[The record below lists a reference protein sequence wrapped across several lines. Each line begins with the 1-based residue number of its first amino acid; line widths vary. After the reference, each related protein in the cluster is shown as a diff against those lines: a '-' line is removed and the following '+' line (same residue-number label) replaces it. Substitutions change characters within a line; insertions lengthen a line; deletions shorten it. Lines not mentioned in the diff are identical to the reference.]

1 MLYQIALDSFHGPLD
16 LLLYLVKR
24 NEMDVRDISVAQ
36 IAEQFLEHLHA
47 IQAID
52 IEWAGDFLVM
62 AATLLEIKSKLLLP
76 RAAPN
81 SATEDDD
88 DPRKE
93 LVKQLIEYRKTKDA
107 SGHLERLAEERQ
119 FHIARTPPDDEEG
132 ATSPRLRR
140 VELWDLVSA
149 FGRLMRETQALQ
161 PQHIV
166 VDETPQAVFQEQIHA
181 KLASGTLVAFR
192 ALFDPPFIRHRMIG
206 YFLALLE
213 LIKIGLIELEQAE
226 PFAPIFVRRIA
237 PRVMLPD
244 VG

>member
-24 NEMDVRDISVAQ
+24 NEMDVRDISVSQ
-36 IAEQFLEHLHA
+36 IAEQFLEHLQA
-47 IQAID
+47 IQTID

-76 RAAPN
+76 RVEASQYA
-81 SATEDDD
+81 EEDD

-107 SGHLERLAEERQ
+107 SNHLERLAEERQ
-119 FHIARTPPDDEEG
+119 FHVARTPPDDEEG

-149 FGRLMRETQALQ
+149 FGRLMRETQAIQ
-161 PQHIV
+161 PQHLV
-166 VDETPQAVFQEQIHA
+166 VDETPQSTFQEQIQA
-181 KLASGTLVAFR
+181 KLAAGGPIAFR
-192 ALFDPPFIRHRMIG
+192 QLFDPPYFRHRMIG

-213 LIKIGLIELEQAE
+213 LIKLGFVELEQTE
-226 PFAPIFVRRIA
+226 PFAPIYVRRSV
-237 PRVMLPD
+237 PRETTTG